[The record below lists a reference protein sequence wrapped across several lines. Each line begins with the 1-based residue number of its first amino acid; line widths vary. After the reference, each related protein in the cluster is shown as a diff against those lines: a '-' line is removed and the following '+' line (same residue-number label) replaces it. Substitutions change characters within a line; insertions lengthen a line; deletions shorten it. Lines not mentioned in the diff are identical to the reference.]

1 MSAQSFD
8 LKHSMKHCGCIAAAM
23 ASLIVA
29 ASITERSSA
38 QQAVPPRVREVSDA
52 LMSQDSVDVPS
63 VKLLSPTQIREV
75 VDILVEQAFGLN
87 NDTTGTYWLGFRG
100 INNFQR
106 AGGILPASA
115 VDVVV
120 ERLNEAARPLENL
133 PSSAE
138 ASIRSDHKMHAV
150 RLAVMVLK
158 ADGAKNVES
167 RLHTLPVEAASVY
180 SALAA
185 EEVRRAF
192 AEPGTMYATDW
203 SKSEAVSVLGVVQE
217 FVKQEFESA
226 KKEPLSKD
234 RMQTACE
241 IMNRCAGMAMAPEF
255 GAAARELGA
264 WAYVELDRAMGE
276 MIKAAKWTEPPP
288 GWTVPISP
296 MIVSIA
302 GLTGLPFNRPNQA
315 TYEAFGRALTALSA
329 VGADALDGE
338 RLSRIIVLLDEIATS
353 IDLIAKMANPPQR
366 VGEPVSVQPICDG
379 CTQLVARIAAIHVD
393 DPAWTTE
400 NRCSWIAAVDRD
412 RPVSP
417 TEVCASIRAEW
428 INAKAALPDAWREE
442 CAQRK
447 PDAAVDGAAVD
458 KQPAAPPVPATPQ

>member
-8 LKHSMKHCGCIAAAM
+8 LKHSMKHWGCIAAAM
-23 ASLIVA
+23 VSLIVA
-29 ASITERSSA
+29 ASMTERSSA
-38 QQAVPPRVREVSDA
+38 QQAVPPRVREAVET
-52 LMSQDSVDVPS
+52 LMSQRVFDVPS
-63 VKLLSPTQIREV
+63 VKLLSPSETREV
-75 VDILVEQAFGLN
+75 VAILLENGVGNERSGVEANQN
-87 NDTTGTYWLGFRG
+87 WIRG
-100 INNFQR
+100 IWVFQR

-115 VDVVV
+115 VAVVV

-133 PSSAE
+133 PPSAE
-138 ASIRSDHKMHAV
+138 ASIRSDHKKHAEMLV
-150 RLAVMVLK
+150 TIVLK

-400 NRCSWIAAVDRD
+400 NRCCWIAAVDRD